1 MRKSFAHFGDLKD
14 RNDRNVEKK
23 DRNVDKVSSKII
35 QFNSAIL
42 LFIAT
47 GNDTRVFY
55 VW

>member
-1 MRKSFAHFGDLKD
+1 MRKSYAHFGDLKD
-14 RNDRNVEKK
+14 RK

-47 GNDTRVFY
+47 SNDTRVFY